1 MRVVH
6 LTLIALVMATGSLP
20 AVAGAQS
27 QSERRVPL
35 QPVHYDLELRPDY
48 EAEQLFARVRLTVR
62 NASEQT
68 TPELPL
74 LLYRLMHVTSLADE
88 QGNTLPFTQRVL
100 TYEDWAK
107 FQANYVEVALPE
119 PLAPGEETTV
129 TLEYEGH
136 LLGYTETGMLYT
148 KDRIDPAFTIIRMDV
163 NAYPR
168 IGYPSLMAN
177 RAAGLPNYTF
187 RAAVTVP
194 ESLQVANLHR
204 LVERSAAEGTATY
217 VYESLE
223 PSWRMDFAIA
233 KYEVLEEQGLTLF
246 YFPEDA
252 EGAARVMD
260 AFAASL
266 ELYAEWFGPLRRQG
280 RFTVIEIPDGW
291 GSQADA
297 TGAIQAAA
305 AFQDATASR
314 EAYHEV
320 SHFWNVGS
328 KDRHF
333 SRWDEGLA
341 SFLEYLTLDHLE
353 GDSVLAPRMEQR
365 LGWVRTRFERQQLWR
380 ETPMIRYQEVN
391 ITGLSYTV
399 GSLMFN
405 VLYDVVGQ
413 ERFNRIIGGF
423 YQTYADQGAT
433 TDEFVAYAKGVGG
446 GDLDALFQ
454 DWLYT
459 TRWYDYVSAG
469 EAMDELAARYR

>member
-1 MRVVH
+1 MR
-6 LTLIALVMATGSLP
+6 LVRLMLAGIVMTAMCVATP
-20 AVAGAQS
+20 VGAQ
-27 QSERRVPL
+27 QYSERQILL
-35 QPVHYDLELRPDY
+35 QPVHYDLDLRPDY
-48 EAEQLFARVRLTVR
+48 ETEKLVAGIRVTVR
-62 NASEQT
+62 NGSEEVT
-68 TPELPL
+68 HELPL
-74 LLYRLMHVTSLADE
+74 LLYRLMEVTSITDE
-88 QGNTLPFTQRVL
+88 QGNAVPFTQRVVAF
-100 TYEDWAK
+100 EDWSK
-107 FQANYVEVALPE
+107 FQANYVEATLTQT
-119 PLAPGEETTV
+119 LAPGEETTV
-129 TLEYEGH
+129 VLEYEGH
-136 LLGYTETGMLYT
+136 LLGYTETGMRYT
-148 KDRIDPAFTIIRMDV
+148 KDRIDPTFTIIRMDV

-168 IGYPSLMAN
+168 IGYPSRMVN
-177 RAAGLPNYTF
+177 RAAGLPDHTF

-204 LVERSAAEGTATY
+204 LVERHAAEGMATY

-233 KYEVLEEQGLTLF
+233 DYEVLEGRGLTLF
-246 YFPEDA
+246 HFPQDA
-252 EGAARVMD
+252 EGARRVLD

-266 ELYAEWFGPLRRQG
+266 ELYAEWFGPLRREG
-280 RFTVIEIPDGW
+280 RFAVIEIPDGW

-305 AFQDATASR
+305 AFHDARASR

-320 SHFWNVGS
+320 SHFWNVDS
-328 KDRHF
+328 KDKYY

-341 SFLEYLTLDHLE
+341 SFLSYLTVDHLQ
-353 GDSVLAPRMEQR
+353 GDSALGPRMEQR
-365 LGWVRTRFERQQLWR
+365 LEWVRTRFEGQQQWR

-391 ITGLSYTV
+391 IAGLSYTV
-399 GSLMFN
+399 GGLMFS

-433 TDEFVAYAKGVGG
+433 TDEFVAYAKRVGG

-469 EAMDELAARYR
+469 EGMEELAERYR

>member
-1 MRVVH
+1 M
-6 LTLIALVMATGSLP
+6 
-20 AVAGAQS
+20 Q
-27 QSERRVPL
+27 
-35 QPVHYDLELRPDY
+35 
-48 EAEQLFARVRLTVR
+48 
-62 NASEQT
+62 
-68 TPELPL
+68 
-74 LLYRLMHVTSLADE
+74 VTSLTDE
-88 QGNTLPFTQRVL
+88 QGNAVPFTQRVVAF
-100 TYEDWAK
+100 EDWSK
-107 FQANYVEVALPE
+107 FQTNYVEATLPE
-119 PLAPGEETTV
+119 PLAPGEEATV
-129 TLEYEGH
+129 TLTYEGH
-136 LLGYTETGMLYT
+136 LLGYTETGMSYVR
-148 KDRIDPAFTIIRMDV
+148 DRIDPAFTIIRMDAD
-163 NAYPR
+163 AYPR
-168 IGYPSLMAN
+168 IGYPSRKVN
-177 RAAGLPNYTF
+177 RAAGLPDYTF

-204 LVERSAAEGTATY
+204 LVERRAAEGVATY

-233 KYEVLEEQGLTLF
+233 KYEVLEGQGLTLF

-252 EGAARVMD
+252 EGAARVQD

-266 ELYAEWFGPLRRQG
+266 ELYAEWFGPLRREG
-280 RFTVIEIPDGW
+280 RFAVIEIPDGW

-328 KDRHF
+328 KDTYY
-333 SRWDEGLA
+333 SRWNEGLA
-341 SFLEYLTLDHLE
+341 SFLEYLTVDHLE
-353 GDSVLAPRMEQR
+353 GDSVLAPRTEQR
-365 LGWVRTRFERQQLWR
+365 LEWVRERFAGQQQWR

-391 ITGLSYTV
+391 IAGLSYSI
-399 GSLMFN
+399 GSLMFH
-405 VLYDVVGQ
+405 VLYDVVGP

-423 YQTYADQGAT
+423 YQTYADSGAT
-433 TDEFVAYAKGVGG
+433 TDEFVAYAKGIGG

-469 EAMDELAARYR
+469 EGIEELAARYR